1 MTIVDPFRKDACH
14 SVKAGTH
21 WPNHWPSE
29 AFGETRTSSGTNL
42 CGVFSCVGSF
52 WSHAPIQRA
61 KSEMVG
67 CRRIGRHWILFF
79 HLAMS
84 SYKTLHCDH
93 QLSQNDLSRNEAE
106 AVCFS
111 ATFLPNGMR
120 GSGVVR

>member
-1 MTIVDPFRKDACH
+1 MTIVDPFRKDTCH

-84 SYKTLHCDH
+84 SYKTLQDCIATISSAKMIFQEMRLRRSVSV
-93 QLSQNDLSRNEAE
+93 QLFCRMA
-106 AVCFS
+106 
-111 ATFLPNGMR
+111 
-120 GSGVVR
+120 